1 MYERGAVVRSVDP
14 FKLGADAERY
24 WLVISNDSHPFGD
37 EQVIAVTLTTVAHEP
52 TMAIPDDAWVEGG
65 VPRESV
71 VSPWGVHSF
80 HVETITEQVGRLDE
94 SFVADVVAAMIGYV
108 ESSTHG

>member
-1 MYERGAVVRSVDP
+1 VSPTRGAVVRSVDP

-24 WLVISNDSHPFGD
+24 WLVISNETHPFGD
-37 EQVIAVTLTTVAHEP
+37 EQVIAVTLTTVAHDP
-52 TMAIPDDAWVEGG
+52 ALAIPDDAWVEGG

-94 SFVADVVAAMIGYV
+94 SFVDEVVAAMRGYV
-108 ESSTHG
+108 E